1 LKSESAIAGSRFR
14 KAVAALRKRLITHF
28 ACSASPPPKQIDKG
42 AALKTYQKLLD
53 LWKSADSDFIPA
65 QEARAEMTALN
76 Q

>member
-14 KAVAALRKRLITHF
+14 
-28 ACSASPPPKQIDKG
+28 KG